1 MSSSPPT
8 IKEKTLSGL
17 ENLNRVLPTGTVFLY
32 QLLSPV
38 LTHYGQCSETIYKYL
53 TATLVGMVG
62 LSCFIT
68 SFTDSIKDKE
78 KTHYGF
84 ATTDG
89 KLWPSPE
96 GMTLPANTLPALGP
110 KDFVHGFLAV
120 FVFGVIVCLDRNTVD
135 CFYPLSESQHRA
147 LLEVLPPVVGAISSV
162 VLLICPNKRRGIGY
176 ISLSNSPND
185 SNSSANSGAP
195 NDSNSGNRHG
205 IALSKSPND
214 SNSGAPT
221 VTRTEGS
228 LSVVPS
234 STRTEGSHTVV
245 SVVSCICH

>member
-84 ATTDG
+84 ATSDG

-176 ISLSNSPND
+176 ISLSK
-185 SNSSANSGAP
+185 SS
-195 NDSNSGNRHG
+195 
-205 IALSKSPND
+205 ND
-214 SNSGAPT
+214 SNSGAEIPA
-221 VTRTEGS
+221 VTKTEGNIS
-228 LSVVPS
+228 
-234 STRTEGSHTVV
+234 VV
-245 SVVSCICH
+245 SVVSCICR